1 MPSKAL
7 KPCSYPGCPNLVEG
21 GRCELHKNESEFKR
35 DPAVQRL
42 YDRKWQAR
50 RRVQLS
56 AHPWCEVCLSKG
68 IYTPATDVHHVSPH
82 RGDKELFISSPLMS
96 LCHAC
101 HSEIT
106 SREVRGMPF
115 ESFKEGE
122 CRARVV
128 NHGKLNPNTG
138 NPGQEGANA
147 S

>member
-7 KPCSYPGCPNLVEG
+7 KPCGYPGCPNLVES
-21 GRCELHKNESEFKR
+21 GRCELHRSESEFKR

-50 RRVQLS
+50 RKVQLS

-68 IYTPATDVHHVSPH
+68 IYTPATDVHHVTPH
-82 RGDKELFISSPLMS
+82 RGDKNIFLTSPLES

-101 HSEIT
+101 HSEVT
-106 SREVRGMPF
+106 AREVNGRGVEKF
-115 ESFKEGE
+115 ESGGR
-122 CRARVV
+122 RARVV
-128 NHGKLNPNTG
+128 IDGKIYPNTG
-138 NPGQEGANA
+138 NPGQEGADA